1 MENWKAV
8 NLSKEEEE
16 GVVWEEEDTYGE
28 DLFRRTLAG
37 KLWTDSPFNVR
48 AFKQTM
54 IQAWRLKNQVEVE
67 DLKKNLFLFRFATK
81 KDADLVLKN
90 GPWSFDRN
98 LLILNRV
105 SGEEQPADLEM
116 NKVAFWVR
124 VYELPLKV
132 RSDSMAK
139 KLGNIIGQFEET
151 DPLERNR
158 TGRFLRL
165 KASIDPRKPLKRG
178 TVIKSQDRN
187 LKVYFKYERLPTF
200 CFVCGRIG
208 HQLKECE
215 EASDLEEAGYEELE
229 EKELG
234 FGPWLRASPL
244 PKPSYE
250 PRKESSSGACSKN
263 LFDSTSTSKNEG
275 TEKGKTNE
283 VEVEQQK
290 KPAQDEVPKTVVVL
304 NDKEITFKEVESVA
318 ETLGTVALSQN
329 FEIGQHGTSKGQN
342 SGRKWTRKKSGARKK
357 CSKPTQKEI
366 ELGKRQL
373 VEVVVSE
380 GNPED
385 ILGGEKK
392 RRQDIVMEDIAT
404 TEPEV
409 VLENQHRLAQ

>member
-16 GVVWEEEDTYGE
+16 GIVWEEEDSYGE

-67 DLKKNLFLFRFATK
+67 DLKKNLFLFWFATK

-105 SGEEQPADLEM
+105 SGDEQPADLEM

-165 KASIDPRKPLKRG
+165 KVLIDLRKPLKRG
-178 TVIKSQDRN
+178 TVIKSQDRS
-187 LKVYFKYERLPTF
+187 LKVYFKYERLPNF

-208 HQLKECE
+208 HQLKECD
-215 EASDLEEAGYEELE
+215 EAGDLEEAGYEDLE

-244 PKPSYE
+244 PKPSFE

-263 LFDSTSTSKNEG
+263 LFESTSTSKNDGSGKG
-275 TEKGKTNE
+275 TE

-290 KPAQDEVPKTVVVL
+290 KPSQEETPKTVVVL
-304 NDKEITFKEVESVA
+304 NVREITSKEVESVA
-318 ETLGTVALSQN
+318 ESLGTVALSQT
-329 FEIGQHGTSKGQN
+329 FDMGQPDNSKGKN
-342 SGRKWTRKKSGARKK
+342 SGQATSG
-357 CSKPTQKEI
+357 
-366 ELGKRQL
+366 
-373 VEVVVSE
+373 
-380 GNPED
+380 
-385 ILGGEKK
+385 
-392 RRQDIVMEDIAT
+392 
-404 TEPEV
+404 EV

>member
-1 MENWKAV
+1 
-8 NLSKEEEE
+8 
-16 GVVWEEEDTYGE
+16 
-28 DLFRRTLAG
+28 
-37 KLWTDSPFNVR
+37 
-48 AFKQTM
+48 
-54 IQAWRLKNQVEVE
+54 
-67 DLKKNLFLFRFATK
+67 
-81 KDADLVLKN
+81 
-90 GPWSFDRN
+90 
-98 LLILNRV
+98 
-105 SGEEQPADLEM
+105 
-116 NKVAFWVR
+116 
-124 VYELPLKV
+124 
-132 RSDSMAK
+132 MAK

-165 KASIDPRKPLKRG
+165 KVLIDLRKPLKRG
-178 TVIKSQDRN
+178 TVIKSQDRS
-187 LKVYFKYERLPTF
+187 LKVYFKYERLPNF

-283 VEVEQQK
+283 VKVEQQK